1 MKMNF
6 FWSQKRTKYNEK
18 AIGNKVMAKESEVN
32 KQSWNGKGRSS
43 RKQGLDEKFPMLL
56 NQRLSKLDA

>member
-43 RKQGLDEKFPMLL
+43 RK
-56 NQRLSKLDA
+56 